1 MPISGTGTSSD
12 PFMVHTALELR
23 YALTATDAYV
33 KLANHI
39 DCDVDCPKWK
49 TLNVGAVDLEL
60 NNFDILK
67 IYAVDDTIVFNKV
80 GGRFTIHGGRILNL
94 TMVGSVFNVSNYGN
108 EGVDE
113 ERYNNVLV
121 DVGIS
126 LKATGCGTSGYLF
139 NRGTYFNRCNV
150 GGDKSGRL
158 GVETTLPNASHHVF
172 SISAIASAG
181 VLFDDS
187 WLALHTNNQ
196 DAASSQTYPFGF
208 AGNFRHSRVE
218 CLTDIECASGNY
230 ALGIS
235 SSATSSI
242 FELKGN
248 PNYSF
253 SKLSSASSG
262 INVFNSSEMTISS
275 PTTAEI
281 GCTTEQIRNSAYLNS
296 VGFYNQG
303 VG

>member
-196 DAASSQTYPFGF
+196 DASSQTYPFGF
-208 AGNFRHSRVE
+208 AGNFRNSRVE
-218 CLTDIECASGNY
+218 AKTDIECPFGNY
-230 ALGIS
+230 ALGID

-248 PNYSF
+248 PNHQFNY
-253 SKLSSASSG
+253 LSASSSG
-262 INVFNSSEMTISS
+262 VNPFNAGEMTITSTRAS
-275 PTTAEI
+275 EIPCSTA
-281 GCTTEQIRNSAYLNS
+281 QMRNSAYLNS